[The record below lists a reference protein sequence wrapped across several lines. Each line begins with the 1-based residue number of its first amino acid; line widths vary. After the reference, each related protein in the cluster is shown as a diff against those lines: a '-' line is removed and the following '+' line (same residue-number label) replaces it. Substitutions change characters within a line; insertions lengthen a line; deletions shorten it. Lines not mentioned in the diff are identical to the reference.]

1 MANPDKHNIPML
13 SDTHPKSVD
22 ENLDSKFRPFLSRI
36 RSASTSI
43 PLNSM
48 ESDGYETN
56 IVGFT
61 GPLRSARK
69 APLVQM
75 SGPLYVTS
83 NTGNLFRANHG
94 VTAGIKVESK
104 PEKHP
109 SFNGMDQHDWDDKYT
124 ATNVHLMRSG
134 QLGMCNDPYCTT
146 CPLYYHST
154 ASQQRHAKTYSI
166 FDSKNGIMNCFD
178 AFMKEKGGASFGGSM
193 YVVVIEVVQ
202 IKGLLVIYFMFHS
215 VLYGD
220 AKGWAR
226 RFNNTINSYI
236 PGVMNPH
243 AKAVQDWNKF
253 FVISC
258 LGAIFVD
265 PLFFILLSVKQ
276 EEKCIVINWGMAKAI
291 VFLRC
296 LTDAIFLLN
305 ILLQFRLAYVA
316 PESRVVGAGELVD
329 HPKKIAK
336 HYLRG
341 FFFIDLFV
349 VLPLPQ
355 ITLLLLLLLKGLDSI
370 GANYAKNLLQV
381 VILVQ
386 YIPRLF
392 RYIPLLIGPNGFI
405 FETASANFFIN
416 LFTFMLSGHIIG
428 LCWYLFGLQRLIHC
442 LHHACHNSSFKN
454 ECVKLIDCGG
464 HENYVVQNGSN
475 PNRNSWKENPG
486 ASACFTSGGFS
497 YGIYTQVVN
506 LTKENIIIRYTYS
519 LAWGIQQISTLA
531 GNQTPSYFLP
541 EILFT
546 MAIIGIGLLL
556 FAFLIGNMQNFLQA
570 LNRRLNCFSCESISI
585 VFLFAS
591 IDGLRRSEMSLRQR
605 DVDKWMRH
613 RHLPVE
619 LRRRVVEAERYHW
632 AATRGVNEE
641 MLLENLPED
650 LQRDIRRHLFKF
662 VKKVWIFH
670 LMDEHI
676 LDVVCEKLKQK
687 IYIKGSEV
695 LYGGGLVEKMV
706 FIVRGKLESIGHD
719 GTVIALSEGNVCG
732 EELLTWFLEHSSV
745 SKDGRKIK
753 IFGQHLISNRT
764 VRCLTNVEAF
774 SLSATDLEQVTNLFA
789 RNLRNS
795 LVQGAIRIIPVSIPL
810 LESPCSYPHSSCLEI
825 SAEMSKA
832 QQDLSTKSFY
842 LSFESFLIPEGLD
855 LLF

>member
-1 MANPDKHNIPML
+1 MANHDKDNIPTL
-13 SDTHPKSVD
+13 SDTHPESVD
-22 ENLDSKFRPFLSRI
+22 ENVDSQFRPFLYRTQ
-36 RSASTSI
+36 SASTFI
-43 PLNSM
+43 PLDSM
-48 ESDGYETN
+48 ESYGSETN

-75 SGPLYVTS
+75 SGPLYINR
-83 NTGNLFRANHG
+83 NTENLFLARHG
-94 VTAGIKVESK
+94 VTTRKKVDSK
-104 PEKHP
+104 PEKYP
-109 SFNGMDQHDWDDKYT
+109 SLNGRDKNDWDDNYT
-124 ATNVHLMRSG
+124 ATNAHLMRSG

-154 ASQQRHAKTYSI
+154 ASQQRDAKTSSI
-166 FDSKNGIMNCFD
+166 FDSK
-178 AFMKEKGGASFGGSM
+178 
-193 YVVVIEVVQ
+193 
-202 IKGLLVIYFMFHS
+202 FHS

-226 RFNNTINSYI
+226 RFNNAINSYI

-243 AKAVQDWNKF
+243 TKVVQEWNKF
-253 FVISC
+253 FVLSC

-276 EEKCIVINWGMAKAI
+276 EEKCIVINWEMIKAV

-341 FFFIDLFV
+341 FFFIDLFM

-355 ITLLLLLLLKGLDSI
+355 ITLFLLLLPKGLDSF
-370 GANYAKNLLQV
+370 GANFAKNILQA

-392 RYIPLLIGPNGFI
+392 RFIPLLIGPNGFI
-405 FETASANFFIN
+405 FETALANFFIN
-416 LFTFMLSGHIIG
+416 LFTFVLSGHIIG
-428 LCWYLFGLQRLIHC
+428 LCWYLFGLQRLIQC
-442 LHHACHNSSFKN
+442 LHLACRNSGHKN
-454 ECVKLIDCGG
+454 DCMKFIDSGG
-464 HENYVVQNGSN
+464 HEKHWSDTSWH
-475 PNRNSWKENPG
+475 SWKENAN
-486 ASACFTSGGFS
+486 ASACFTLDGFS
-497 YGIYTQVVN
+497 YGIYAHAVN
-506 LTKENIIIRYTYS
+506 LTGENTIIRYTYS
-519 LAWGIQQISTLA
+519 LVWGIQQISTLA
-531 GNQTPSYFLP
+531 GNQTPSYDFE

-570 LNRRLNCFSCESISI
+570 LGRRR
-585 VFLFAS
+585 A
-591 IDGLRRSEMSLRQR
+591 EMSLRQR

-613 RHLPVE
+613 RRLPVE
-619 LRRRVVEAERYHW
+619 LRRRVVEAGRYHW

-662 VKKVWIFH
+662 VKKVWIFRP
-670 LMDEHI
+670 MDEHV
-676 LDVVCEKLKQK
+676 LDAVCEKLKQK

-695 LYGGGLVEKMV
+695 FCVGGLVEKMV

-719 GTVIALSEGNVCG
+719 GTVVALSEGNVCG

-753 IFGQHLISNRT
+753 ISGQRLISSRT

-774 SLSATDLEQVTNLFA
+774 SLSAADLEQVTSLFA
-789 RNLRNS
+789 RNLRNP
-795 LVQGAIRIIPVSIPL
+795 LVQGAIRYQ
-810 LESPCSYPHSSCLEI
+810 SPYWRALAATHIQVAWRYRQKCLKHSKTSQLNHIASLSNHSSF
-825 SAEMSKA
+825 SRV
-832 QQDLSTKSFY
+832 
-842 LSFESFLIPEGLD
+842 
-855 LLF
+855 